1 MELFIRIIDGQPF
14 EHPIMDENFKQAFPK
29 IDTANLPPEFARFER
44 IEQPIIGVYQV
55 YEGVTYE
62 WVDGIVK
69 DVHHVYNLTD
79 AEKAEKIALAMAEP
93 HPDGWVFD
101 EERCGWFPIPLTTDT
116 SGSEPNVIG

>member
-1 MELFIRIIDGQPF
+1 MELFIQIIDGQPF
-14 EHPIMDENFKQAFPK
+14 EHPILGDNFRQAFPD
-29 IDTANLPPEFARFER
+29 IDTTNLPPEFARFER

-62 WVDGIVK
+62 WIDGVVK

-79 AEKAEKIALAMAEP
+79 AEKAKKIATAKAEA

-101 EERCGWFPIPLTTDT
+101 EERCGWFPVPLTTDAA
-116 SGSEPNVIG
+116 GSEPDVIG